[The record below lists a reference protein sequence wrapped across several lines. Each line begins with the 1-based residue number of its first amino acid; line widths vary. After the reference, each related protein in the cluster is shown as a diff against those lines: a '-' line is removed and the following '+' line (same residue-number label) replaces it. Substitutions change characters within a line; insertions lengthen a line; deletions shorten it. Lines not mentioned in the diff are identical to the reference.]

1 MRGNLKSN
9 HLVLPLF
16 FCGFN
21 NMQAWKS
28 GRIRF
33 WSVLK
38 IRHLSWPCRI
48 YPGFLW
54 YFMIRFSCFLRNSDS
69 SCVQENTSWSTQSC
83 PELWRIRTIEPHV
96 RACKSTHFSTLSAFF
111 LNPPLWT
118 TIFSTHKYFVYFCGQ
133 IMKHTIWLWESRFKP
148 MNIICFY
155 TCMNEPWIVGFH
167 RSFFHKNNS
176 WNYRLF
182 ALEIQNHRSIIVLTG
197 RGRGALRNLCSAECD
212 IGTCQKSVPE
222 NMPML

>member
-1 MRGNLKSN
+1 MTTESYTEEELMRGNLKSN

-38 IRHLSWPCRI
+38 IRQLSWPCRI

-96 RACKSTHFSTLSAFF
+96 RACKSTHIISAPSPHSSWTL
-111 LNPPLWT
+111 
-118 TIFSTHKYFVYFCGQ
+118 HCGQ
-133 IMKHTIWLWESRFKP
+133 PFFPHT
-148 MNIICFY
+148 NI
-155 TCMNEPWIVGFH
+155 
-167 RSFFHKNNS
+167 
-176 WNYRLF
+176 L
-182 ALEIQNHRSIIVLTG
+182 SI
-197 RGRGALRNLCSAECD
+197 
-212 IGTCQKSVPE
+212 SVDK
-222 NMPML
+222 